1 MDTILLLLLFLG
13 FLALVIF
20 LSGKLRALE
29 VSDRASAYTLKPS
42 VLTPAELAFFKVLE
56 GVLPDGVKVWPKVR
70 WIDFL
75 NIRLRGDGRQAALN
89 RVVAKHVDFLL
100 VDAETARPL
109 LVIELDDES
118 HDREDRQERDRFLE
132 AVMEH
137 VGLPLARVRV
147 RKRYSPA
154 EIRALVES
162 HLPGLP
168 CPGQGRG
175 AS

>member
-1 MDTILLLLLFLG
+1 MNTTLLLLLFLG

-20 LSGKLRALE
+20 LSGKLRVLE

-42 VLTPAELAFFKVLE
+42 VFTPAELTFFKVLE
-56 GVLPDGVKVWPKVR
+56 GILPEGVKVWPKVR

-109 LVIELDDES
+109 LVIELDDQS
-118 HDREDRQERDRFLE
+118 RDRKDRQERDRFLE

-137 VGLPLARVRV
+137 VGLPLAWVQV
-147 RKRYSPA
+147 RKRYNPE
-154 EIRALVES
+154 EIRTLVEN

-168 CPGQGRG
+168 YPRHRRG